1 MFLALGMFVSSL
13 VKSQLVA
20 AIIALFVGV
29 IFIAGSATTT
39 LDLDTSDWKYEAIRF
54 FTVPIHFE
62 TNFTR
67 GVVDTRNLV
76 LYVTVALFCLF
87 LTVRSLESRRWR

>member
-13 VKSQLVA
+13 VRSQLVA
-20 AIIALFVGV
+20 ALIALFVGL
-29 IFIAGSATTT
+29 IFIAGWS
-39 LDLDTSDWKYEAIRF
+39 LSSVDVDTSTRLYDAVEF
-54 FTVPIHFE
+54 FTVPRHFE
-62 TNFTR
+62 NNFTR

-76 LYVTVALFCLF
+76 LYVSVALFCQF